1 MGEDSK
7 VPPLS
12 RRVPGATAHSR
23 PAGRVA
29 PPKLPESL
37 LRSVRAALEAE
48 PKPTTDQPNG
58 ASPNRPSPKAG
69 QPSPKPADQPS
80 PEPADA
86 SSAAPA
92 AGPASLPRRMPG
104 TTYGP
109 KPPARAARPVLPAS
123 LLGRRSAPEPE
134 ATPEDATQPIPAIS
148 EAVIR
153 QLASPAVDEDAT
165 SPARPPGE
173 AVVPPVKTAALKK
186 MAAPEKTVPPKKTAR
201 PDKAAARGEAAPD
214 HASKTR
220 AGSRSATTAPKTG
233 RRGSARAARAAFR
246 AASTM
251 IPKARDS
258 RPAANGRTDAAH
270 GPAATVNGRAADA
283 AWNLERQRA
292 DPRGSPPATDSPPA
306 AEWWVQEG
314 GRGHKTRTGH
324 RYRLIGVVASVI
336 VLVAAGAV
344 AFVATQSPSGTG
356 PNGAAL
362 SAAQL
367 RAEAVARSGAAAWV
381 ASQVSRTS
389 VVACDPVMCRALQAH
404 GFPSAQ
410 LLPLG
415 PAAPYPVNSAVVV
428 ATPAVRSQ
436 FGSSLA
442 AAYAPAVLAS
452 FGTGIT
458 RIDIRVIA
466 PDGAAQYLAELKA
479 DVAARKQ
486 SARLLLHSSRFVVPA
501 AAARQVEAGEVDTR
515 LLIATGGISSF
526 GPMTIVDFSGS
537 APGASPGI
545 PLRYVDLMRTNG
557 AALTSK
563 SPFVQSVLGQLSKLQ
578 GPYRPSKL
586 LLVRAAGQTFL
597 RIEFAAP
604 SPLGL
609 LNPG

>member
-80 PEPADA
+80 PKAGQPSPEPADA
-86 SSAAPA
+86 SSAAR
-92 AGPASLPRRMPG
+92 PASLPRRMPG

-109 KPPARAARPVLPAS
+109 KAPARAARPVLPTS

-153 QLASPAVDEDAT
+153 QLASPAVDEDAA

-220 AGSRSATTAPKTG
+220 AGSRSATTAPKTD

-246 AASTM
+246 AASTV
-251 IPKARDS
+251 IPVARDS
-258 RPAANGRTDAAH
+258 RPATNGRTDAAN
-270 GPAATVNGRAADA
+270 GAAATVKGRAAEA
-283 AWNLERQRA
+283 AGNRDRQPTA
-292 DPRGSPPATDSPPA
+292 PAASPPA
-306 AEWWVQEG
+306 AEWWVQERRR
-314 GRGHKTRTGH
+314 GRKTRTGR

-344 AFVATQSPSGTG
+344 AFVATQSPSETG

-501 AAARQVEAGEVDTR
+501 AAARQLEAGEVDTR
-515 LLIATGGISSF
+515 LLIATADIAPSSPMIIVAFGGS
-526 GPMTIVDFSGS
+526 VL
-537 APGASPGI
+537 GASPGI
-545 PLRYVDLMRTNG
+545 PLRYVDLTRTSG
-557 AALTSK
+557 AALTPR
-563 SPFVQSVLGQLSKLQ
+563 SPFVESVLGTLSNLQ
-578 GPYRPSKL
+578 PPYRPSGVQF
-586 LLVRAAGQTFL
+586 VRAAGGQTFL

-609 LNPG
+609 IGH